1 MINTASFHFRQDKDF
16 PHDVKM
22 YDDDC
27 PGKYIVVTI
36 GGLSK
41 TDYDLCLFMTPEQAL
56 QLGENIVHVV
66 KNCEP
71 EGTRFCERCGNI
83 LTEDNRGAFD
93 TQCRFCDEQ
102 VRIERKSFYKG
113 RRR

>member
-16 PHDVKM
+16 PHDVDVKN
-22 YDDDC
+22 DENDS
-27 PGKYIVVTI
+27 KYIIVTL

-41 TDYDLCLFMTPEQAL
+41 ADYDLCLFLSPEQAL

-71 EGTRFCERCGNI
+71 EGTRFCQSCGDM
-83 LTEDNRGAFD
+83 LTGENKGAFG
-93 TQCRFCDEQ
+93 THCRYCDEQ
-102 VRIERKSFYKG
+102 VHEQKESEAV
-113 RRR
+113 